1 MKLDDFLRL
10 SHGHQQEQLWF
21 RGSVLANRYEDTHIY
36 LLYALDLF
44 YVELQYDAAGS
55 KLLRLSAFTSTEPLT
70 PYLPL
75 LPDDLLAELG

>member
-1 MKLDDFLRL
+1 MKLEDFLIL
-10 SHGHQQEQLWF
+10 PHNHQQEQLWF
-21 RGSVLANRYEDTHIY
+21 RGSVLANRYEEAHIF

-44 YVELQYDAAGS
+44 FVELQYDAADS

-75 LPDDLLAELG
+75 LPDDILETLG